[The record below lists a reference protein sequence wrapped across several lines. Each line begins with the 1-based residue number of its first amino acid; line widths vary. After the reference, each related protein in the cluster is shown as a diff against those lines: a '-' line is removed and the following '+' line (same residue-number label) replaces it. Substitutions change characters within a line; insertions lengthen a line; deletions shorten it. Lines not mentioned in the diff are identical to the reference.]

1 MLQLKLFKV
10 SPRVQCFPCGFF
22 PHCRPDVPRFSFPLS
37 SPHFV
42 VSLSP
47 PPTFLSLILILT
59 LYIRNSTD
67 TVQLALI
74 SPALGELAGCG
85 FFPKGARSNPMKR
98 SVCHMFSNSLLAL
111 AAQPVPRAW
120 EPRMPPGSVVRMR
133 RPTLAFPFL
142 GRSSRASAQ
151 PTDPTLVSQKHCHL
165 CVHGQ
170 KEGFSVLLGTVH

>member
-10 SPRVQCFPCGFF
+10 SPRVQCFPCGF
-22 PHCRPDVPRFSFPLS
+22 PHCRPDVPRFSFCCL
-37 SPHFV
+37 
-42 VSLSP
+42 SLS
-47 PPTFLSLILILT
+47 PPTFLSLILILS

-85 FFPKGARSNPMKR
+85 FFPKGARSNLMKR

-111 AAQPVPRAW
+111 AAQPIPRAW
-120 EPRMPPGSVVRMR
+120 EPRMPPGSVVRTR

>member
-1 MLQLKLFKV
+1 MFSLWLLPSLPSRCPTLFISSV
-10 SPRVQCFPCGFF
+10 LA
-22 PHCRPDVPRFSFPLS
+22 SFCCL
-37 SPHFV
+37 
-42 VSLSP
+42 SLS